1 MSNETKNT
9 IKIRQSMKSIK
20 DLFPFFKKEE
30 PKKPEPKPRLDHSL
44 ERFVVAQERMY
55 SRALEEVKNGKKL
68 THWIWY
74 IFPQLKGLGHSNKS
88 IYYGLDGI
96 EEARAYLAHPI
107 LGARL
112 REITTAVL
120 QSEKSADDIFGGI
133 DTIKLRSCMT
143 LFNEVAEDDL
153 FGRVLLKC
161 FEGEGDVKTKMMTNP
176 EVKIDD

>member
-1 MSNETKNT
+1 
-9 IKIRQSMKSIK
+9 MKSIK
-20 DLFPFFKKEE
+20 ELFRFLKKEE
-30 PKKPEPKPRLDHSL
+30 PKKPEPKPSLDHSL

-55 SRALEEVKNGKKL
+55 PRALEEVRNGKKL

-74 IFPQLKGLGHSNKS
+74 IFPQLKGLGTSNNS
-88 IYYGLDGI
+88 RYYGLDGI

-112 REITTAVL
+112 REITTVVL
-120 QSEKSADDIFGGI
+120 QSDKSADEIFGGI

-153 FGRVLLKC
+153 FGRVLLEC
-161 FEGEGDVKTKMMTNP
+161 FEGKEDSKTTRVP
-176 EVKIDD
+176 FA

>member
-1 MSNETKNT
+1 
-9 IKIRQSMKSIK
+9 MKSIK
-20 DLFPFFKKEE
+20 ELLNTFFKKEK

-55 SRALEEVKNGKKL
+55 PRALEEVKNGKKL

-74 IFPQLKGLGHSNKS
+74 VFPQLKGLGTSNNS
-88 IYYGLDGI
+88 RYYGLDGI
-96 EEARAYLAHPI
+96 DEARAYLAHPI

-120 QSEKSADDIFGGI
+120 QSDTTADEIFGGI

-153 FGRVLLKC
+153 FGRVFLKY
-161 FEGEGDVKTKMMTNP
+161 FEGKTDVHTLALMEMH
-176 EVKIDD
+176 

>member
-1 MSNETKNT
+1 
-9 IKIRQSMKSIK
+9 MKSI
-20 DLFPFFKKEE
+20 LFKLFKKEP
-30 PKKPEPKPRLDHSL
+30 PKKVEKPRLDHSL

-55 SRALEEVKNGKKL
+55 PRALEEVKNGKKL

-88 IYYGLDGI
+88 VYYGLDGI
-96 EEARAYLAHPI
+96 DEVCAYLAHPL

-120 QSEKSADDIFGGI
+120 HSEKSADEIFGGI

-143 LFNEVAEDDL
+143 LFNEVAEDNL
-153 FGRVLLKC
+153 FAQVLEKC
-161 FEGEGDVKTKMMTNP
+161 FGGEKDEGTLQLLG
-176 EVKIDD
+176 

>member
-1 MSNETKNT
+1 MELITK
-9 IKIRQSMKSIK
+9 IMKSIK
-20 DLFPFFKKEE
+20 ELLNTFFKKEE

-55 SRALEEVKNGKKL
+55 PRALEEVKNGKKL

-74 IFPQLKGLGHSNKS
+74 IFPQQKGLGRSNKS

-120 QSEKSADDIFGGI
+120 QSDKTADEIFGGI

-153 FGRVLLKC
+153 FGRVLLKH
-161 FEGEGDVKTKMMTNP
+161 FDGKGDGTTP
-176 EVKIDD
+176 YL

>member
-1 MSNETKNT
+1 
-9 IKIRQSMKSIK
+9 MKSIK
-20 DLFPFFKKEE
+20 KLLSFFKKEE

-55 SRALEEVKNGKKL
+55 ARALEEVRNGKKV

-74 IFPQLKGLGHSNKS
+74 IFPQLKGLGTSNNS
-88 IYYGLDGI
+88 IYYGLDDV
-96 EEARAYLAHPI
+96 EEARAYLAHPL
-107 LGARL
+107 LGVRL

-120 QSEKSADDIFGGI
+120 QSEKSADEIFGGI

-143 LFNEVAEDDL
+143 LFNEIAEDDL

-161 FEGEGDVKTKMMTNP
+161 FEGKSDSKTL
-176 EVKIDD
+176 ELLS

>member
-1 MSNETKNT
+1 
-9 IKIRQSMKSIK
+9 MKSIK
-20 DLFPFFKKEE
+20 ELLNTFFKKEE
-30 PKKPEPKPRLDHSL
+30 SKKPEPKPRLDHSL

-55 SRALEEVKNGKKL
+55 PRALEEVRNGKKVS
-68 THWIWY
+68 HWIWY
-74 IFPQLKGLGHSNKS
+74 IFPQLKGLGTSNNS

-96 EEARAYLAHPI
+96 EEASAYLAHPV

-120 QSEKSADDIFGGI
+120 QSDKSADEIFGGI

-153 FGRVLLKC
+153 FAQVLEKC
-161 FEGEGDVKTKMMTNP
+161 FEGKEDGKTLELIGTIVN
-176 EVKIDD
+176 E

>member
-1 MSNETKNT
+1 
-9 IKIRQSMKSIK
+9 MKSIRE
-20 DLFPFFKKEE
+20 LLAFFKKKEA
-30 PKKPEPKPRLDHSL
+30 PKPELKPRLDHSL

-55 SRALEEVKNGKKL
+55 PRALEEVKNGRKV

-96 EEARAYLAHPI
+96 EEARAYLAHPV

-120 QSEKSADDIFGGI
+120 QSDKSADEIFGGI

-153 FGRVLLKC
+153 FVKVLEKH
-161 FEGEGDVKTKMMTNP
+161 FEGKKDLQTLQLLS
-176 EVKIDD
+176 EVD

>member
-1 MSNETKNT
+1 
-9 IKIRQSMKSIK
+9 MKSIRE
-20 DLFPFFKKEE
+20 LLAFFKKKET
-30 PKKPEPKPRLDHSL
+30 PKPEPKPRLDHSL

-55 SRALEEVKNGKKL
+55 PRALEEVRNGKKV

-74 IFPQLKGLGHSNKS
+74 IFPQLKGLDTSNNS
-88 IYYGLDGI
+88 RYYGLDGI

-120 QSEKSADDIFGGI
+120 QSDKTADEMFGGI
-133 DTIKLRSCMT
+133 DTVKLRSCMT

-161 FEGEGDVKTKMMTNP
+161 FEGKGDSKTTRVP
-176 EVKIDD
+176 FV

>member
-1 MSNETKNT
+1 
-9 IKIRQSMKSIK
+9 MKSFK
-20 DLFPFFKKEE
+20 ELLAFFKKEE
-30 PKKPEPKPRLDHSL
+30 PKKSEPKPRLDHSL
-44 ERFVVAQERMY
+44 ERFVVAQERIY
-55 SRALEEVKNGKKL
+55 PRALEEVRNGKKL

-120 QSEKSADDIFGGI
+120 QSEKSADEIFGGI

-143 LFNEVAEDDL
+143 LFNEVADDDL

-161 FEGEGDVKTKMMTNP
+161 FEGKSDSKTL
-176 EVKIDD
+176 ELLS

>member
-1 MSNETKNT
+1 
-9 IKIRQSMKSIK
+9 MKSIK
-20 DLFPFFKKEE
+20 ELLAFFKKKEA
-30 PKKPEPKPRLDHSL
+30 PKPELKPRLDHSL
-44 ERFVVAQERMY
+44 ERFVVAQELMY
-55 SRALEEVKNGKKL
+55 PRALEEVKNGRKVS
-68 THWIWY
+68 HWIWY
-74 IFPQLKGLGHSNKS
+74 VFPQLKGLGHSNKS

-96 EEARAYLAHPI
+96 DEARAYLAHPV

-120 QSEKSADDIFGGI
+120 QSDKSADEIFGGI

-161 FEGEGDVKTKMMTNP
+161 FEGKEDKKTMELLGNIVN
-176 EVKIDD
+176 E